1 MEIVRQPIRQIDEIE
16 YEHFKK
22 YGQSSYGMSAEELK
36 GIFVEMG
43 EEQVYSADAHSYGED
58 FYYDLRVDGQVV
70 GKVLLLK
77 LARVYQLDLMV
88 FDPFKDNGYA
98 TEGLRLALEQ
108 SDLKEGHTVRAG
120 IPPTSPHQEA
130 VRHVLE
136 KNGFEKRNGLYYL
149 NFKKRYVINH

>member
-1 MEIVRQPIRQIDEIE
+1 MDIVRQPIRQIDEIE
-16 YEHFKK
+16 YEHFQK
-22 YGQSSYGMSAEELK
+22 YGQSSYGISAEELK
-36 GIFVEMG
+36 GIFEEMG
-43 EEQVYSADAHSYGED
+43 TEHVYSADEHSYGED
-58 FYYDLRVDGQVV
+58 FYFDLHVDGNIV

-88 FDPFKDNGYA
+88 FDPYKDNGYA

-108 SDLKEGHTVRAG
+108 SELKEGHTVRAG

-130 VRHVLE
+130 MRRVLE

-149 NFKKRYVINH
+149 NFKKRYVVNH

>member
-88 FDPFKDNGYA
+88 FDPFKD
-98 TEGLRLALEQ
+98 
-108 SDLKEGHTVRAG
+108 
-120 IPPTSPHQEA
+120 
-130 VRHVLE
+130 
-136 KNGFEKRNGLYYL
+136 
-149 NFKKRYVINH
+149 

>member
-1 MEIVRQPIRQIDEIE
+1 MDIVRQPIRQIDEIE
-16 YEHFKK
+16 YEHFQK
-22 YGQSSYGMSAEELK
+22 YGQSSYGISAEELK
-36 GIFVEMG
+36 GIFEEMG
-43 EEQVYSADAHSYGED
+43 TEHVYSADEHSYGED
-58 FYYDLRVDGQVV
+58 FYFDLHVDGNIV

-88 FDPFKDNGYA
+88 FDPYKDNGYA

-108 SDLKEGHTVRAG
+108 SELKEGYTVRAG

-130 VRHVLE
+130 MCRVLE

-149 NFKKRYVINH
+149 NFKKRYVVNH

>member
-1 MEIVRQPIRQIDEIE
+1 MDIVRQPIRQIDEIE
-16 YEHFKK
+16 YEHFQK
-22 YGQSSYGMSAEELK
+22 YGQSSYGISAEELK
-36 GIFVEMG
+36 GIFEEMG
-43 EEQVYSADAHSYGED
+43 TEHVYSAVDHSYGED
-58 FYYDLRVDGQVV
+58 FYFDILVDGKIV

-88 FDPFKDNGYA
+88 FDPYKGKGYA

-108 SDLKEGHTVRAG
+108 SDLKDGHTVRAG

-130 VRHVLE
+130 MRSVLE

-149 NFKKRYVINH
+149 NFKKRYVVNH

>member
-1 MEIVRQPIRQIDEIE
+1 MDIVRQPIRQIDEIE
-16 YEHFKK
+16 YEHFQK
-22 YGQSSYGMSAEELK
+22 YGQSSYGISAEELK
-36 GIFVEMG
+36 GIFEEMG
-43 EEQVYSADAHSYGED
+43 TEHVYSAVDHSYGED
-58 FYYDLRVDGQVV
+58 FYFDILVDGKIV

-88 FDPFKDNGYA
+88 FDPYKGKGYA

-108 SDLKEGHTVRAG
+108 SDLKDGHTVRAG

-130 VRHVLE
+130 MRSVLE

-149 NFKKRYVINH
+149 NFKKRYVLNH

>member
-1 MEIVRQPIRQIDEIE
+1 MDIVRQPIRQIDEIE
-16 YEHFKK
+16 YEHFQK
-22 YGQSSYGMSAEELK
+22 YGQSSYGISAEELK
-36 GIFVEMG
+36 GIFEEMG
-43 EEQVYSADAHSYGED
+43 TEHVYSAVDHSYGED
-58 FYYDLRVDGQVV
+58 FYFDILVDGKIV

-88 FDPFKDNGYA
+88 FDPYKGKGYA

-108 SDLKEGHTVRAG
+108 SDLKDGHTVRAG

-130 VRHVLE
+130 MRRVLE

-149 NFKKRYVINH
+149 NFKKRYVVNH

>member
-1 MEIVRQPIRQIDEIE
+1 MRIVRQPIRQIDEIE

-22 YGQSSYGMSAEELK
+22 YGENSYGISAEELK

-43 EEQVYSADAHSYGED
+43 TEHLYHAEEHSYGED
-58 FYYDLRVDGQVV
+58 YYYDLFVGEQLV

-88 FDPFKDNGYA
+88 FDDYKGNGYA

-108 SDLKEGHTVRAG
+108 SDLTEGHTVRAG

-130 VRHVLE
+130 MRRVLE
-136 KNGFEKRNGLYYL
+136 KNGFEKRHGLYYL
-149 NFKKRYVINH
+149 NFKKRYVVNH